1 MGVYRR
7 NADMLPLHFPLPPL
21 LCLCSL
27 AAAGKECATRG
38 WAGLQHQ
45 PKLGLMARQAGLVGT
60 PQVLQIESMNQ
71 LIVFGVSLM
80 WIAFC
85 MRFWWVI
92 QRENVWQRR
101 LIAIAAGLGGG
112 LIYIFGSMAM
122 EVLHAARAQQGPA
135 ETEPPSATIRVQG
148 KDP

>member
-1 MGVYRR
+1 LRKGK
-7 NADMLPLHFPLPPL
+7 DM
-21 LCLCSL
+21 
-27 AAAGKECATRG
+27 KD
-38 WAGLQHQ
+38 
-45 PKLGLMARQAGLVGT
+45 
-60 PQVLQIESMNQ
+60 QI
-71 LIVFGVSLM
+71 IVFGVSLM

-122 EVLHAARAQQGPA
+122 EVMQAAQAREPA
-135 ETEPPSATIRVQG
+135 DTEPPAATIRVQG
-148 KDP
+148 KEP